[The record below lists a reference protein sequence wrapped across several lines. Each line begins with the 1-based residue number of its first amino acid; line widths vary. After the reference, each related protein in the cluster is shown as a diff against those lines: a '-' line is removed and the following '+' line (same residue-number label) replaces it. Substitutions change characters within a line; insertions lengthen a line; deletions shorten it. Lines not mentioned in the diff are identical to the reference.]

1 MGYIMELRKLV
12 GSRPLI
18 MTGACVLLV
27 DEKGDLLLQ
36 KRKDNGCWGL
46 PGGSLEPGE
55 QLEEAAARELH
66 EEAAARELHEETGYK
81 AVELEIMHI
90 FSGERFYYKYPHGDE
105 VYNVIA
111 AYICTKYGGFPCLD
125 KTEVEELSFFGFDE
139 LPENLNP
146 TDIPVIEYFIEK
158 NRKDPRLR

>member
-27 DEKGDLLLQ
+27 DKKGELLLQ

-46 PGGSLEPGE
+46 PGGALEPGE
-55 QLEEAAARELH
+55 QL

-81 AVELEIMHI
+81 AVELEIMHL
-90 FSGERFYYKYPHGDE
+90 FSGERFYYRYPHGDE

-111 AYICTKYGGFPCLD
+111 AYTCTKYEGLPRLD
-125 KTEVEELSFFGFDE
+125 ETEVEEIAFFGLNE
-139 LPENLNP
+139 LPENINP
-146 TDIPVIEYFIEK
+146 TDIPVIEYFVEK
-158 NRKDPRLR
+158 NSKDPRLL